1 MFKKILIANRGEIA
15 LRIIRTCR
23 VMGIQTV
30 AIYSPSDK
38 NMLHVQLA
46 DESYCVG
53 SNDSKNS
60 YLNIFSILSAAC
72 LSGADAIHPG
82 YGFLSENEDFQKAC
96 QYAGIKFIGPDEH
109 SFGILAD
116 KSSAKQFLKSH
127 DIPTIPGSDGNV
139 KSLEDAL
146 KIADEIG
153 YPLLL
158 KAAYGGGGRGIRK
171 VEDDEQLRK
180 EYPLVSKEAML
191 SFGKSEIYMEK
202 FIANPHHIE
211 VQILRDYFGN
221 AVSLHERECS
231 LQRKNQKILEESPSP
246 HVSPSLREKLNTCAI
261 KIAHITEYV
270 NAGTIEFLLDDE
282 ENFYFMEMNTRIQV
296 EHPVTEMI
304 TGIDIVREQ
313 IRIANNQTL
322 SIKQEDVKI
331 LGHSIEIRVNAEDVK
346 NNFMPS
352 TGHIRYLHTPS
363 GHHVRFDSFLTQDS
377 TVSPFYDS
385 MLAKIIVLGSN
396 RLEAI
401 RRARAAIEETIIEGV
416 KTNLA
421 FQYTLLHDSDFI
433 KAKVDTNFVE
443 RKLEELLERIM
454 I

>member
-30 AIYSPSDK
+30 AIYSQADK

-46 DESYCVG
+46 DEAYCVG
-53 SNDSKNS
+53 SNEAKNS
-60 YLNIFSILSAAC
+60 YLNIFSIISAAC

-96 QYAGIKFIGPDEH
+96 QYAKIKFIGPNEH
-109 SFGILAD
+109 SFQILAD
-116 KSSAKQFLKSH
+116 KNAAKQFLKSH
-127 DIPTIPGSDGNV
+127 GIPTIPGSNQNV
-139 KSLEDAL
+139 DSLEEAL
-146 KIADEIG
+146 EIAKKIG

-171 VEDDEQLRK
+171 VEDDEQLKK
-180 EYPLVSKEAML
+180 EYPLVTKEAEL
-191 SFGKSEIYMEK
+191 SFGKREIYMEK
-202 FIANPHHIE
+202 LIENPHHIE
-211 VQILRDYFGN
+211 VQILRDHFGN
-221 AVSLHERECS
+221 AVSLYERECS
-231 LQRKNQKILEESPSP
+231 LQRKNQKLLEESPSA
-246 HVSPSLREKLNTCAI
+246 HVSPALREKLNACAI
-261 KIAHITEYV
+261 KIAHITDYV
-270 NAGTIEFLLDDE
+270 NAGTIEFLLDE
-282 ENFYFMEMNTRIQV
+282 NENFYFMEMNTRIQV

-304 TGIDIVREQ
+304 TGIDIVKEQ

-322 SIKQEDVKI
+322 SFEQKDVKI

-377 TVSPFYDS
+377 IISPFYDS

-416 KTNLA
+416 KTNLPL
-421 FQYTLLHDSDFI
+421 QYALLHDSEFI
-433 KAKVDTNFVE
+433 KAKVDTNFIE
-443 RKLEELLERIM
+443 RKIEKLLERIM